1 MADEALLAELGLG
14 LGDAEGDGRVGAE
27 GDGATEHAGGGDI
40 GRLRLAML
48 AEQAAP
54 EILPFKVRW
63 GGKRRERTRER
74 EREMDNAW
82 IRVMEKALHVR
93 SMYRDQMK
101 KLRIRDTDIVR

>member
-63 GGKRRERTRER
+63 GGETQRENERER
-74 EREMDNAW
+74 ERWTTLGSA
-82 IRVMEKALHVR
+82 
-93 SMYRDQMK
+93 
-101 KLRIRDTDIVR
+101 